1 MTINNKQYSD
11 SLIVTPEQLISPWE
25 PDNHEDLDQ
34 GHIEF
39 LINMK
44 PEIILLGTGKKLSFP
59 HPSLIAIAMQNGIG
73 FEVMDTGSACRTF
86 NVLASEDR
94 NVLAAL
100 LMV

>member
-1 MTINNKQYSD
+1 MKLSIDYNTSRYTIKGYETGSVTINNKQYSD

-44 PEIILLGTGKKLSFP
+44 PRNHTTWDRKKTQLPPPFSHCNRHATWNWF
-59 HPSLIAIAMQNGIG
+59 
-73 FEVMDTGSACRTF
+73 
-86 NVLASEDR
+86 
-94 NVLAAL
+94 
-100 LMV
+100 